1 MYVKV
6 PDPKPKNWLVKY
18 SILTYFVPSVASLI
32 WLEDDDG
39 PVM

>member
-18 SILTYFVPSVASLI
+18 SILTYFVPSVAYLFSSKTMM
-32 WLEDDDG
+32 D
-39 PVM
+39 P